1 MSSTRR
7 TAAGI
12 TLSSIVMFLMLGTA
26 YADSKLSFRLQGN
39 WTYISGG
46 DVNPGTQDWLYYSIG
61 HGAND
66 EFWAFW
72 RGGSRA
78 VHIGY
83 EFGGDVIFAL
93 TPRIG
98 MSIGGGYLRVSR
110 ASSMYFDRGVPSI
123 WVGGAGANPRLSA
136 VPIRVGMHLTMPL
149 SRKVN
154 FFVEGGVCYYF
165 NAHYSD
171 ELRAATA
178 LFDNGLYSSTR
189 ITTSAEAK
197 GVPLGF
203 HGGLG
208 FEYKLLHNLFVSLS
222 ALGRYARFRTWEG
235 SSEFEFFD
243 YVEGWTTF
251 SEQGI
256 LYYELV
262 PDLPDPPRLI
272 TAQSSPSMTI
282 VPEPRKAVI
291 DFSGVSLQLGIRIRL

>member
-1 MSSTRR
+1 MKKPLVAFFST
-7 TAAGI
+7 
-12 TLSSIVMFLMLGTA
+12 LIVWCFIVLPGSA
-26 YADSKLSFRLQGN
+26 RADGKLSLRLQGG
-39 WTYISGG
+39 WTHISGG

-98 MSIGGGYLRVSR
+98 ISIGGGYLRVSR

-123 WVGGAGANPRLSA
+123 WAGGAGANPKLSA
-136 VPIRVGMHLTMPL
+136 VPIRVGVHLTMPL
-149 SRKVN
+149 SGKVN
-154 FFVEGGVCYYF
+154 FLVEGGGCYYF
-165 NAHYSD
+165 NARYSD
-171 ELRAATA
+171 ELIEGTSI
-178 LFDNGLYSSTR
+178 FDNGLYSQTR

-197 GVPLGF
+197 GVPLGL

-208 FEYKLLHNLFVSLS
+208 FEYRLLPNLFLSLS

-235 SSEFEFFD
+235 FSEFEFFD

-282 VPEPRKAVI
+282 GPEPRKAVI
-291 DFSGVSLQLGIRIRL
+291 DFSGISLQLGIRIRL